1 MLSTITIGLSFGTP
15 LVALL
20 SGKLFVDIY
29 RANRLIHI
37 KAQEEYTQAMKQWDS
52 VINGA
57 WTKYQKE
64 TDNRRVSSAVDKQRT
79 DVNDLSVYST
89 DRQTD
94 NRRVSSAVDIALDYL
109 KDNPDTANLT
119 VRELGDL
126 IGVGKDSAAK
136 ARKIFSENGHSD

>member
-1 MLSTITIGLSFGTP
+1 LGFDNLMLSTITIGLSFGTP

-37 KAQEEYTQAMKQWDS
+37 KVQEEYTQAMKQWDS

-64 TDNRRVSSAVDKQRT
+64 TDNRRVSSAVD
-79 DVNDLSVYST
+79 
-89 DRQTD
+89 
-94 NRRVSSAVDIALDYL
+94 IALDYL
-109 KDNPDTANLT
+109 RDNPDTANLT